1 MKSRISNLPF
11 LHKTDS
17 IYESTT
23 KSNFRLAEITANRV
37 IQPKLT
43 HFTQQKT
50 NIKMYD
56 DRCAEFETSS
66 SAFKHLPV
74 TTAKL
79 VRPTTSVKTSWPEG
93 TFPQP
98 IYKSSYTKHEI
109 SPCLSS
115 VLRVKELANTGLGS
129 SLRQEKNDQF
139 DSTCHEDF
147 QFPPPLESTEKR
159 VQHSSIP
166 MGDQEKILDRQ
177 TMYSTS
183 FRQSAALSPA
193 KVKECLLPDIKKYRP
208 FNLRELC
215 DDEWITT
222 TTEEYCAHK
231 CGPVQLVNINRNLSF
246 VFKREKPEEK
256 LSTTN
261 QLFFPEINRTQ
272 LPVYVDGSSIRNL
285 SCVQFGRPDLA
296 KEFFGTTSQEQYL
309 AKEVIRPKPPIYP
322 PSYVLYEQEP
332 DRMLTTVQKDF
343 VTLIARRQGLSPS
356 QLHKVKESHIK
367 PVHGKQDFRTTHK
380 ETFMLKPYCKP
391 SQINPNQRHISHIA
405 F

>member
-23 KSNFRLAEITANRV
+23 KSNFRLAEIAANRG
-37 IQPKLT
+37 IEPKLT
-43 HFTQQKT
+43 HLTLQKT

-56 DRCAEFETSS
+56 DRCAEFVTTS
-66 SAFKHLPV
+66 SAFKHLPGA
-74 TTAKL
+74 TAQL
-79 VRPTTSVKTSWPEG
+79 VRPTTSVKTSWTEG
-93 TFPQP
+93 TIPEP

-109 SPCLSS
+109 SPLSP
-115 VLRVKELANTGLGS
+115 VLRAKELTNTGVGS
-129 SLRQEKNDQF
+129 SLRQEKKDQF
-139 DSTCHEDF
+139 DSTCHENF
-147 QFPPPLESTEKR
+147 QYPPPLKSTEKQR
-159 VQHSSIP
+159 VRHSSIP

-177 TMYSTS
+177 TMYSSS
-183 FRQSAALSPA
+183 FRQSAALSPV
-193 KVKECLLPDIKKYRP
+193 KVKEYLLPNIKKYRP
-208 FNLRELC
+208 LNLRELC
-215 DDEWITT
+215 DDEWIT

-246 VFKREKPEEK
+246 VFKGEKPEEK

-296 KEFFGTTSQEQYL
+296 GNFYGTTSQEQFL

-343 VTLIARRQGLSPS
+343 VSLTARRQKLSPS
-356 QLHKVKESHIK
+356 HLHKVQDSHIK
-367 PVHGKQDFRTTHK
+367 PLHGKQDFKTTHS
-380 ETFMLKPYCKP
+380 EAFVLKPYCKP
-391 SQINPNQRHISHIA
+391 FLINPNQRHISHIA